1 MQKEIVHLKLAK
13 KHPKDV
19 FKILDIEVVAYTYKP
34 YEITEAHYHELM
46 SPAGK
51 AWVKCKEIE
60 ESEAEESEDFS
71 EESDI
76 VDPTEE
82 ELEALK
88 KAEELKA
95 QSEAVND
102 PAPVEPEPSVSKED
116 EPTQLID
123 EKQVI
128 EDKPKSKKNK

>member
-1 MQKEIVHLKLAK
+1 METQKVHLKLAK
-13 KHPKDV
+13 KHPKDA
-19 FKILDIEVVAYTYKP
+19 FKILDIAVVGYAYKP
-34 YEITEAHYHELM
+34 YNITEAHAEELM

-60 ESEAEESEDFS
+60 EDEAEESEEFS

-88 KAEELKA
+88 KAEEIKA
-95 QSEAVND
+95 QSESVND
-102 PAPVEPEPSVSKED
+102 PAPTEAPAELQEDAKEF
-116 EPTQLID
+116 ID
-123 EKQVI
+123 ETEVI